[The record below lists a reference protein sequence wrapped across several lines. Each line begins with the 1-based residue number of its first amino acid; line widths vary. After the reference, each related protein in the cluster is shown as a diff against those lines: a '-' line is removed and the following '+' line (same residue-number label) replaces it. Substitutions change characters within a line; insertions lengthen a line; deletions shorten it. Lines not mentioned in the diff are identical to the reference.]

1 MIIRAIQNSKLNSGT
16 KLTYT
21 SRRDNKGEYPR
32 EYTNTMP
39 IKAIPVIALIAM
51 SPLTNVQKAHAE
63 NRISPSNNIEMV
75 SPPANNEVVIE
86 SRDFQDNNFGKVTK
100 SLRSTDGNKKKKK
113 KVVFSRLIKRIKGIT
128 NSDF

>member
-51 SPLTNVQKAHAE
+51 SPLMNVQKAHAE
-63 NRISPSNNIEMV
+63 NRISPSDNIEMV
-75 SPPANNEVVIE
+75 SPPANNEVVI
-86 SRDFQDNNFGKVTK
+86 SSKKFYYDSKKPYYSVN
-100 SLRSTDGNKKKKK
+100 LISTDGNPNNFEKINIIA
-113 KVVFSRLIKRIKGIT
+113 SP
-128 NSDF
+128 SEEA